1 MATILPIFSK
11 QVQTT
16 NLMLAEVLVD
26 ESNLVLVG
34 DSLVYRYFHPSLL
47 IILSAESK

>member
-1 MATILPIFSK
+1 MAAILPTK

-16 NLMLAEVLVD
+16 ILILVEVLVD
-26 ESNLVLVG
+26 KSNLVLVG